1 MVSACSFFA
10 KLYNLKKQLE
20 CLIAKRTAGEN
31 SFLQPIFFNIASCN
45 CLKTMQKRC
54 IIPTC
59 MKVDAACTSVAAKLV
74 TCQLLW
80 EWQAKH
86 CYLLSLLFWVKLQR
100 SKLHE
105 THHNFIAVVQA
116 LRGFVLYKLWLALWC
131 TRFGWPALQMFIGF
145 VLQASMASVWLAS
158 ISFCAT
164 SLHWLLCSKP
174 HNGCVWQAFLGFFLK
189 LSMAL
194 SCKPSNGLVHSLE
207 TNVCVCM
214 CHAFLCLQCWLIFA
228 LPGPNCWNKEF
239 QRSNKQP

>member
-31 SFLQPIFFNIASCN
+31 SFLQPTFFNIASCN

-59 MKVDAACTSVAAKLV
+59 TKVDAACTSAAAKLV

-86 CYLLSLLFWVKLQR
+86 CYLLSLLVWVKLQR

-116 LRGFVLYKLWLALWC
+116 LTGFVLYKLWLALWC

-145 VLQASMASVWLAS
+145 VLQASMASVLLAS
-158 ISFCAT
+158 IGFCAT

-174 HNGCVWQAFLGFFLK
+174 HNGCVW
-189 LSMAL
+189 
-194 SCKPSNGLVHSLE
+194 
-207 TNVCVCM
+207 
-214 CHAFLCLQCWLIFA
+214 
-228 LPGPNCWNKEF
+228 
-239 QRSNKQP
+239 

>member
-1 MVSACSFFA
+1 MKIHSFSHLF
-10 KLYNLKKQLE
+10 QH
-20 CLIAKRTAGEN
+20 
-31 SFLQPIFFNIASCN
+31 SFLQL
-45 CLKTMQKRC
+45 LKTMQKRC

-80 EWQAKH
+80 GWQAKH
-86 CYLLSLLFWVKLQR
+86 CRLLSLLFWVKLQR

-116 LRGFVLYKLWLALWC
+116 LAGFVLYKLWLALWC

-145 VLQASMASVWLAS
+145 VLQASMASVLLAS
-158 ISFCAT
+158 IGFCAT

-207 TNVCVCM
+207 TNVCVCVCAM
-214 CHAFLCLQCWLIFA
+214 HFCVCSV
-228 LPGPNCWNKEF
+228 G
-239 QRSNKQP
+239 

>member
-31 SFLQPIFFNIASCN
+31 SFLQPFFQHSFLQL
-45 CLKTMQKRC
+45 LKTMQKRC

-86 CYLLSLLFWVKLQR
+86 CYLLSLLVWVKLQR

-116 LRGFVLYKLWLALWC
+116 LTGFVLYKLWLALWC

-174 HNGCVWQAFLGFFLK
+174 HNGCVW
-189 LSMAL
+189 
-194 SCKPSNGLVHSLE
+194 
-207 TNVCVCM
+207 
-214 CHAFLCLQCWLIFA
+214 
-228 LPGPNCWNKEF
+228 
-239 QRSNKQP
+239 